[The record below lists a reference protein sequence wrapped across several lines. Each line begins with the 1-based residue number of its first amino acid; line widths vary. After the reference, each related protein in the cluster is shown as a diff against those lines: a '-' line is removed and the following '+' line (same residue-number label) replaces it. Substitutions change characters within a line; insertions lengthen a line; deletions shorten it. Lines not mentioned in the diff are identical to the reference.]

1 MRRTGTMMK
10 KSRLGRNLDML
21 LSGQPFEDLVQTVK
35 PHKEELRH
43 LPIEWLQAGRYQPR
57 REFAQE
63 ALEDLANSIRTQGI
77 INPIVVRLIG
87 ENRYEIIAGERRWR
101 AAQLA
106 NFNEVPVLIK
116 VISDETALA
125 ISLIENIQRQDLNP
139 LEEAEGIQRL
149 INEFKLTHQE
159 IATTLGR
166 SRTTITNLLR
176 LLSLAPQVKLFLQQ
190 DQLEMGHARALLSL
204 SNSQQIQAA
213 KKIIKN
219 KLSVR
224 ETERL
229 VQHGF
234 FTNPKIDIPLKID
247 ADVQQLERK
256 LSETLGAKVYF
267 KQTAKSKGQLII
279 HYNSLEE
286 LDGILS
292 HMN

>member
-1 MRRTGTMMK
+1 MMK

-21 LSGQPFEDLVQTVK
+21 LSGQPFEDLVQTVH

-43 LPIEWLQAGRYQPR
+43 LPIECLQAGRYQPR
-57 REFAQE
+57 REFSQE

-106 NFNEVPVLIK
+106 NLDAVPVLTK

-159 IATTLGR
+159 IAKTLGR

-176 LLSLAPQVKLFLQQ
+176 LLSLSPQVKLLLQQ
-190 DQLEMGHARALLSL
+190 GQLEMGHARALLSL
-204 SNSQQIQAA
+204 SSNLQIQAA
-213 KKIIKN
+213 EKIVKN

-224 ETERL
+224 EAERL
-229 VQHGF
+229 VQNGTF
-234 FTNPKIDIPLKID
+234 INSETPIPLKID

-256 LSETLGAKVYF
+256 LSETLGNKVYF
-267 KQTAKSKGQLII
+267 KQTTKEKGQLII

-286 LDGILS
+286 LEGILS
-292 HMN
+292 HIN

>member
-1 MRRTGTMMK
+1 MMK

-87 ENRYEIIAGERRWR
+87 ENCYEIIAGERRWR

-106 NFNEVPVLIK
+106 NLNEVPVLIK
-116 VISDETALA
+116 LISDETALA

-149 INEFKLTHQE
+149 ITEFKLTHQE
-159 IATTLGR
+159 IAKTLGR

-176 LLSLAPQVKLFLQQ
+176 LLGLAPQVKLLLQQ
-190 DQLEMGHARALLSL
+190 GQIEMGHARALLGL
-204 SNSQQIQAA
+204 SGNLQVQAA
-213 KKIIKN
+213 EKIVKN

-224 ETERL
+224 EAERL
-229 VQHGF
+229 VQNASF
-234 FTNPKIDIPLKID
+234 IKPDANTPLKVD
-247 ADVQQLERK
+247 TDVQQLERK

-267 KQTAKSKGQLII
+267 KQTAKGKGQLII

-292 HMN
+292 HLN

>member
-1 MRRTGTMMK
+1 MK

-21 LSGQPFEDLVQTVK
+21 LSGQPFGDLVQTVH

-57 REFAQE
+57 REFAKE

-77 INPIVVRLIG
+77 INPIVVRLIS
-87 ENRYEIIAGERRWR
+87 ENHYEIIAGERRWR

-106 NFNEVPVLIK
+106 TLNEVPVLIK
-116 VISDETALA
+116 EISDETALA

-159 IATTLGR
+159 IAKTLGR

-190 DQLEMGHARALLSL
+190 GQLEMGHARALLSL
-204 SNSQQIQAA
+204 SSNQQIQAA
-213 KKIIKN
+213 EKIIKN

-224 ETERL
+224 EAERL
-229 VQHGF
+229 VQNGWV
-234 FTNPKIDIPLKID
+234 TNQKINIPLKMD

-267 KQTAKSKGQLII
+267 KQTAKGKGQLVI

>member
-1 MRRTGTMMK
+1 MK

-21 LSGQPFEDLVQTVK
+21 LSGQPFEDLVQATH
-35 PHKEELRH
+35 PKEELRH
-43 LPIEWLQAGRYQPR
+43 LPIEYLQAGRYQPR
-57 REFAQE
+57 KTFAKE
-63 ALEDLANSIRTQGI
+63 ALEELASSIRTQGI
-77 INPIVVRLIG
+77 INPIVVRLIA
-87 ENRYEIIAGERRWR
+87 ESQYEIIAGERRWR

-116 VISDETALA
+116 AISDETALA
-125 ISLIENIQRQDLNP
+125 VSLIENIQRQDLNP

-166 SRTTITNLLR
+166 SRATITNLLR
-176 LLSLAPQVKLFLQQ
+176 LLSLSPPVKLFLQQ
-190 DQLEMGHARALLSL
+190 GQLEMGHARALLSL
-204 SNSQQIQAA
+204 SGNLQTQAA
-213 KKIIKN
+213 EHIIKN

-229 VQHGF
+229 VQNGWVTH
-234 FTNPKIDIPLKID
+234 PKIDTPLAID

-256 LSETLGAKVYF
+256 LSETLGAKLYF
-267 KQTAKSKGQLII
+267 KQAAKGKGQLII

-292 HMN
+292 HIN

>member
-1 MRRTGTMMK
+1 MK

-77 INPIVVRLIG
+77 INPIVVRLIS
-87 ENRYEIIAGERRWR
+87 ENCYEIIAGERRWR

-106 NFNEVPVLIK
+106 NLSEIPVLIK

-159 IATTLGR
+159 IAKTLGR
-166 SRTTITNLLR
+166 SRATITNLLR
-176 LLSLAPQVKLFLQQ
+176 LLGLAPQVKLLLQQ
-190 DQLEMGHARALLSL
+190 GQIEMGHARALLSL
-204 SNSQQIQAA
+204 SGNLQIQAA
-213 KKIIKN
+213 EKIVKN

-224 ETERL
+224 EAERL
-229 VQHGF
+229 VQNASHSKPDLS
-234 FTNPKIDIPLKID
+234 TSLKVD
-247 ADVQQLERK
+247 TDVQQLERK

-267 KQTAKSKGQLII
+267 KQTAKGKGQLII

-286 LDGILS
+286 LDGILF
-292 HMN
+292 HLN

>member
-1 MRRTGTMMK
+1 MK

-87 ENRYEIIAGERRWR
+87 ENCYEIIAGERRWR

-106 NFNEVPVLIK
+106 KLNEVLVLIK

-159 IATTLGR
+159 IAKTLGR
-166 SRTTITNLLR
+166 SRATITNLLR
-176 LLSLAPQVKLFLQQ
+176 LLSLTAQVKLLLQQ
-190 DQLEMGHARALLSL
+190 GQIEMGHARALLSL
-204 SNSQQIQAA
+204 SGNLQIQAA
-213 KKIIKN
+213 EKIVKN

-229 VQHGF
+229 VQNAYF
-234 FTNPKIDIPLKID
+234 IKPEVSTPLKVD
-247 ADVQQLERK
+247 TDVQQLERK

-267 KQTAKSKGQLII
+267 KQTSKGKGQLII

>member
-1 MRRTGTMMK
+1 MK

-87 ENRYEIIAGERRWR
+87 ENCYEIIAGERRWR

-106 NFNEVPVLIK
+106 NLNEVPALIK
-116 VISDETALA
+116 EISDETALA

-159 IATTLGR
+159 IAKTLGR

-176 LLSLAPQVKLFLQQ
+176 LLGLAPQIKLLLQQ
-190 DQLEMGHARALLSL
+190 GQIEMGHARALLGL
-204 SNSQQIQAA
+204 SGNLQIQAA
-213 KKIIKN
+213 EKIVKN

-224 ETERL
+224 EAERL
-229 VQHGF
+229 VQNASF
-234 FTNPKIDIPLKID
+234 IKPDVSIPLKID
-247 ADVQQLERK
+247 TDVQQLERK

-267 KQTAKSKGQLII
+267 KQTTKGKGQLII

-292 HMN
+292 HLN

>member
-1 MRRTGTMMK
+1 MK

-21 LSGQPFEDLVQTVK
+21 LSGQPFEDLVQTVN

-77 INPIVVRLIG
+77 INPIVVRVVG
-87 ENRYEIIAGERRWR
+87 ENCYEIIAGERRWR

-106 NFNEVPVLIK
+106 NLSEVPVLIK

-159 IATTLGR
+159 IAKTLGR

-176 LLSLAPQVKLFLQQ
+176 LLGLAPQVKLLLQQ
-190 DQLEMGHARALLSL
+190 GQIEMGHARALLSL
-204 SNSQQIQAA
+204 SGNLQIQAA
-213 KKIIKN
+213 EKIVKN

-224 ETERL
+224 EAERL
-229 VQHGF
+229 VQNASF
-234 FTNPKIDIPLKID
+234 IKPDVSIPLKID
-247 ADVQQLERK
+247 TDVQQLERK

-267 KQTAKSKGQLII
+267 KQTAKGKGQLII

-292 HMN
+292 HLN

>member
-1 MRRTGTMMK
+1 MMK

-87 ENRYEIIAGERRWR
+87 GNCYEIIAGERRWR

-106 NFNEVPVLIK
+106 NLNEVPVLIK

-149 INEFKLTHQE
+149 ITEFKLTHQE
-159 IATTLGR
+159 IAKTLGR

-176 LLSLAPQVKLFLQQ
+176 LLGLAPQIKLLLQQ
-190 DQLEMGHARALLSL
+190 GQIEMGHARALLGL
-204 SNSQQIQAA
+204 SGNLQIQAA
-213 KKIIKN
+213 EKIVKN

-224 ETERL
+224 EAERL
-229 VQHGF
+229 VQNASF
-234 FTNPKIDIPLKID
+234 IKPDANTPLKVD
-247 ADVQQLERK
+247 TDVQQLERK

-267 KQTAKSKGQLII
+267 KQTTKGKGQLII

-292 HMN
+292 HLN

>member
-1 MRRTGTMMK
+1 MK

-21 LSGQPFEDLVQTVK
+21 LSGQPFENLVQTTSSR
-35 PHKEELRH
+35 KEELRL

-57 REFAQE
+57 REFSKE
-63 ALEDLANSIRTQGI
+63 ALEDLATSIRTQGI
-77 INPIVVRLIG
+77 INPIVVRLIS

-106 NFNEVPVLIK
+106 NLNEVPVLIK
-116 VISDETALA
+116 EISDETALA

-149 INEFKLTHQE
+149 VNEFKLTHQE
-159 IATTLGR
+159 IAKTLGR

-176 LLSLAPQVKLFLQQ
+176 LLSLAPQVKLLLQQ
-190 DQLEMGHARALLSL
+190 GQLEMGHARALLSL
-204 SNSQQIQAA
+204 DSHLQIQAA
-213 KKIIKN
+213 EKIVKN
-219 KLSVR
+219 HLSVR

-229 VQHGF
+229 VQNGAF
-234 FTNPKIDIPLKID
+234 LKQEMAAPLKID

-267 KQTAKSKGQLII
+267 KQNNKGKGQLVIQ
-279 HYNSLEE
+279 YNSLEE

-292 HMN
+292 HIN

>member
-1 MRRTGTMMK
+1 MMK

-57 REFAQE
+57 REFAQD

-77 INPIVVRLIG
+77 INPIVVRLID
-87 ENRYEIIAGERRWR
+87 ENCYEIIAGERRWR

-106 NFNEVPVLIK
+106 KLNEVPVLIK

-159 IATTLGR
+159 IAKTLGR
-166 SRTTITNLLR
+166 SRATITNLLR
-176 LLSLAPQVKLFLQQ
+176 LLSLTPQVKLLLQQ
-190 DQLEMGHARALLSL
+190 GQIEMGHARALLSL
-204 SNSQQIQAA
+204 SGNLQIQAA
-213 KKIIKN
+213 EKIVKN

-229 VQHGF
+229 VQNACF
-234 FTNPKIDIPLKID
+234 IKPEVSTPLKVD
-247 ADVQQLERK
+247 TDVQQLERK

-267 KQTAKSKGQLII
+267 KQTSKGKGQLII

>member
-1 MRRTGTMMK
+1 MMK

-43 LPIEWLQAGRYQPR
+43 LSIEWLQAGRYQPR
-57 REFAQE
+57 REFAKE

-106 NFNEVPVLIK
+106 KLNEVPVLIK

-176 LLSLAPQVKLFLQQ
+176 LLSLAPQVKLLLQQ
-190 DQLEMGHARALLSL
+190 GQLEMGHARALLSL
-204 SNSQQIQAA
+204 SGNLQIQAA
-213 KKIIKN
+213 EKIVKN

-224 ETERL
+224 EAERL
-229 VQHGF
+229 VQNGAF
-234 FTNPKIDIPLKID
+234 INAEIVIPSKID

-256 LSETLGAKVYF
+256 LSETLGTKVYF
-267 KQTAKSKGQLII
+267 KQTAKGKGQLII

>member
-1 MRRTGTMMK
+1 MK

-57 REFAQE
+57 REFAKE

-106 NFNEVPVLIK
+106 KLNEVPVLIK

-176 LLSLAPQVKLFLQQ
+176 LLSLAPQVKLLLQQ
-190 DQLEMGHARALLSL
+190 GQLEMGHARALLSL
-204 SNSQQIQAA
+204 SGNLQIQAA
-213 KKIIKN
+213 EKIVKN

-224 ETERL
+224 EAERL
-229 VQHGF
+229 VQNGTF
-234 FTNPKIDIPLKID
+234 INAEIVIPLKID

-267 KQTAKSKGQLII
+267 KQTAKGKGQLII

>member
-1 MRRTGTMMK
+1 MMK

-21 LSGQPFEDLVQTVK
+21 LSGQPFEDLVQTTSS
-35 PHKEELRH
+35 PKEELRL

-57 REFAQE
+57 REFNKE

-77 INPIVVRLIG
+77 INPIVVRLIC

-106 NFNEVPVLIK
+106 NLNEVPVLIK
-116 VISDETALA
+116 EISDETALA

-149 INEFKLTHQE
+149 VNEFQLTHQE
-159 IATTLGR
+159 IAKTLGR

-176 LLSLAPQVKLFLQQ
+176 LLSLAPTVKLLLQQ
-190 DQLEMGHARALLSL
+190 GQLEMGHARALLSL
-204 SNSQQIQAA
+204 EGHLQIQAA
-213 KKIIKN
+213 EKIVKN

-224 ETERL
+224 EAERL
-229 VQHGF
+229 VQNGTF
-234 FTNPKIDIPLKID
+234 IKSEIPSPFKKMD
-247 ADVQQLERK
+247 ADVQQLERQ

-267 KQTAKSKGQLII
+267 KQAIKGKGQLVI
-279 HYNSLEE
+279 HYNNLEE
-286 LDGILS
+286 LEGILS
-292 HMN
+292 HIN

>member
-1 MRRTGTMMK
+1 MK
-10 KSRLGRNLDML
+10 KTRLGRNLDML

-106 NFNEVPVLIK
+106 KLNEVPVLIK
-116 VISDETALA
+116 DISDETALA

-159 IATTLGR
+159 IASTLGR

-176 LLSLAPQVKLFLQQ
+176 LLSLAPQVKLLLQQ
-190 DQLEMGHARALLSL
+190 GQLEMGHARALLSL
-204 SNSQQIQAA
+204 SGNLQVQAA
-213 KKIIKN
+213 EKIVKN

-224 ETERL
+224 EAERL
-229 VQHGF
+229 VQNAA
-234 FTNPKIDIPLKID
+234 FTNPDIATPVKVD
-247 ADVQQLERK
+247 TDVQQLERQ

-267 KQTAKSKGQLII
+267 KQTAKGKGQLII

>member
-1 MRRTGTMMK
+1 MK

-21 LSGQPFEDLVQTVK
+21 LSGQPFEDLVQTTSSRR
-35 PHKEELRH
+35 EELRL

-57 REFAQE
+57 REFSKE

-77 INPIVVRLIG
+77 INPIVVRLIS

-106 NFNEVPVLIK
+106 NLNEVPVLIK
-116 VISDETALA
+116 EISDETALA

-149 INEFKLTHQE
+149 VNEFKLTHQE
-159 IATTLGR
+159 IAKTLGR

-176 LLSLAPQVKLFLQQ
+176 LLSLAPQVKLLLQQ
-190 DQLEMGHARALLSL
+190 GQLEMGHARALLSL
-204 SNSQQIQAA
+204 DSHLQIQAA
-213 KKIIKN
+213 EKIVKN
-219 KLSVR
+219 HLSVR

-229 VQHGF
+229 VQNGAF
-234 FTNPKIDIPLKID
+234 LKQEMAAPLKID

-267 KQTAKSKGQLII
+267 KQNNKEKGQLVIQ
-279 HYNSLEE
+279 YNSLEE

-292 HMN
+292 HIN

>member
-1 MRRTGTMMK
+1 MMK

-21 LSGQPFEDLVQTVK
+21 LSGQPFEDLVQTAH
-35 PHKEELRH
+35 PRKEELRH

-57 REFAQE
+57 REFAKE

-87 ENRYEIIAGERRWR
+87 EKRYEIIAGERRWR

-106 NFNEVPVLIK
+106 NLNEAPVLIK
-116 VISDETALA
+116 EISDETALA
-125 ISLIENIQRQDLNP
+125 ISLIENIQRQDLSP

-159 IATTLGR
+159 IAKTLGR

-176 LLSLAPQVKLFLQQ
+176 LLSLIPQVKLFLQQ
-190 DQLEMGHARALLSL
+190 GQLEMGHARALLSL
-204 SNSQQIQAA
+204 PNNQQIQAA
-213 KKIIKN
+213 EKIIKN

-224 ETERL
+224 EAERL
-229 VQHGF
+229 VQNGWVI
-234 FTNPKIDIPLKID
+234 NPKINIPLEVD
-247 ADVQQLERK
+247 ADIQQLERK
-256 LSETLGAKVYF
+256 LSDTLGAKVYF
-267 KQTAKSKGQLII
+267 KQTTKDKGQLII

-286 LDGILS
+286 LDGILM

>member
-1 MRRTGTMMK
+1 MK

-21 LSGQPFEDLVQTVK
+21 LSGQPFEDLVQTANSS
-35 PHKEELRH
+35 KEELRC
-43 LPIEWLQAGRYQPR
+43 LPIELLQAGRYQPR
-57 REFAQE
+57 REFAQQ
-63 ALEDLANSIRTQGI
+63 ALEDLASSIRTQGI
-77 INPIVVRLIG
+77 INPIVVRLIE

-106 NFNEVPVLIK
+106 SLKEVPALIK

-159 IATTLGR
+159 VAKTLGR
-166 SRTTITNLLR
+166 SRTTITNFLR
-176 LLSLAPQVKLFLQQ
+176 LLSLAPALKLLLQQ
-190 DQLEMGHARALLSL
+190 NQLEMGHARALLSL
-204 SNSQQIQAA
+204 PVNLQILAA
-213 KKIIKN
+213 EKIIKN

-229 VQHGF
+229 VQNASF
-234 FTNPKIDIPLKID
+234 ADQEAQSPLKID
-247 ADVQQLERK
+247 ADVQRLERK
-256 LSETLGAKVYF
+256 LSDQLGAKVFF
-267 KQTAKSKGQLII
+267 KQNLHGKGQLII

-286 LDGILS
+286 LDGILA
-292 HMN
+292 HIN

>member
-1 MRRTGTMMK
+1 MMK

-87 ENRYEIIAGERRWR
+87 ENCYEIIAGERRWR

-106 NFNEVPVLIK
+106 NLNEVPVLIK

-159 IATTLGR
+159 IAKTLGR

-176 LLSLAPQVKLFLQQ
+176 LLSLVPQVKLLLQQ
-190 DQLEMGHARALLSL
+190 GQIEMGHARALLGL
-204 SNSQQIQAA
+204 SGNLQIQAA
-213 KKIIKN
+213 EKIVKN

-224 ETERL
+224 EAERL
-229 VQHGF
+229 VQNASF
-234 FTNPKIDIPLKID
+234 IKPDVSIPLKID
-247 ADVQQLERK
+247 TDVQQLERK

-267 KQTAKSKGQLII
+267 KQTAKGKGQLII

-286 LDGILS
+286 LDGILA